1 MLKEISASRQYAP
14 LRVGADICFYFYAV
28 SIFSF
33 SVKYYFLE
41 GGAVLGVASNLVSP
55 WSLHLSILL
64 ASCILLGLV
73 ITRIEKALLRFVL
86 SLLPGICFL
95 RMPIHP
101 VMLILAAAWIYFI
114 VVMTIGSFEVHLDIY
129 RRRVGVML
137 FAALMLT
144 LCLIIF
150 HFGTEDWY
158 YNRLFGGEIYGLL
171 FFFLSVLSLR
181 GMRTDLGAPK
191 VMRLLDAAYVV
202 VLPALLISVFFLLRS
217 MVPMVTFLFSLLSRF
232 LILLSRIFPHKE
244 MPDLFHQSEE
254 ADVNKNVQEEPHLI
268 PPAGDNSPGE
278 EMMSGEDPHFR
289 ISPQIAF
296 LLMIVFLAAV
306 LVFIA
311 IWLIRRK
318 QKRSD
323 KPRLARESIERTP
336 FETLLRRSFGDS
348 VLPANVRQIRKI
360 YRSYLGHIRSLRM
373 RISPSD
379 TSEDVLAFSTKYLD
393 MPENKQL
400 RELYIAA
407 RYGDPDAVTFKQ
419 VGEARRCLG
428 AIEAAKS
435 RMAD

>member
-114 VVMTIGSFEVHLDIY
+114 VVMTIGSFEVHLDVY

-217 MVPMVTFLFSLLSRF
+217 MVPLVTFLFRQLTRF
-232 LILLSRIFPHKE
+232 LIWLYHLLFPQKAE
-244 MPDLFHQSEE
+244 PEPLPPSDTDDLNQLLNE
-254 ADVNKNVQEEPHLI
+254 DPLLLPV
-268 PPAGDNSPGE
+268 
-278 EMMSGEDPHFR
+278 GEDQSPEPELFDGGG
-289 ISPQIAF
+289 ISFQLPSEVS
-296 LLMIVFLAAV
+296 LWLMFVFLASV

-318 QKRSD
+318 REGSG
-323 KPRLARESIERTP
+323 KPRIVRENVERP
-336 FETLLRRSFGDS
+336 VFEGLLRRSS
-348 VLPANVRQIRKI
+348 RESAVPSNVRQIRRI
-360 YRSYLGHIRSLRM
+360 YRSYLNLVRSLRM
-373 RISPSD
+373 KISPSD
-379 TSEDVLAFSTKYLD
+379 TSEDVLGLSSGCLD
-393 MPENKQL
+393 IPENAAL

-407 RYGDPDAVTFKQ
+407 RYGDPKAVTARQ
-419 VGEARRCLG
+419 VSEAKRCLG
-428 AIEAAKS
+428 VIEAAK
-435 RMAD
+435 RRL